1 MTLKTKIQADFLLA
15 MKSKDIVTKSALGIL
30 KTKITEA
37 EKLHGVELSDVDVAK
52 VIVGLVKQRKQSI
65 EEFAKADR
73 QDLVEKE
80 TLELSLLEKY
90 LPAQMTREKITEE
103 VKVLLKGMDFSNM
116 QRLVGQTVGAFNK
129 KFTGQADPRVVKEV
143 VEIVAS
149 VGGENG

>member
-116 QRLVGQTVGAFNK
+116 QRLVGQAIGAFNK